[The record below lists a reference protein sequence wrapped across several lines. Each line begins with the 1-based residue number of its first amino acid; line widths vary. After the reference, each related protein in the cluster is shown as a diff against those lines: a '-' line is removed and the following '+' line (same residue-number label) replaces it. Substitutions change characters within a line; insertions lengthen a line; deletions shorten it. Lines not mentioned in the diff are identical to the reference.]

1 MRRILRGSAA
11 LRSDPLKTGTQTPDS
26 ARMEN
31 ISPIDILIAL
41 TVLGAMI
48 AILHA
53 VAADISYTHLR
64 IDLAR
69 RVIERRE
76 RYLRELRGEHELGG
90 HGGEG
95 LGPARVVGAIR
106 QQDGARALLVAVR
119 GGGRGRGRI
128 SG

>member
-11 LRSDPLKTGTQTPDS
+11 LRSDPLKTDAQTPDC

-31 ISPIDILIAL
+31 ISPIDIVIAL

-76 RYLRELRGEHELGG
+76 RYLRELRGEHELGEVEILEEDNPG
-90 HGGEG
+90 METSEIA
-95 LGPARVVGAIR
+95 PEVVEE
-106 QQDGARALLVAVR
+106 AVQAQAA
-119 GGGRGRGRI
+119 
-128 SG
+128 